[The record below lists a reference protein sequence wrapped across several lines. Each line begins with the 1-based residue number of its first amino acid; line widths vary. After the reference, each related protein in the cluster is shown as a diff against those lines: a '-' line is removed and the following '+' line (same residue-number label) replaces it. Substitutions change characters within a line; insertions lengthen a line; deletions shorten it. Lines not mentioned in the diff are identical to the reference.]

1 MLLKVLN
8 GQFKMKLS
16 NETKIYLSKL
26 TSIRTCFI
34 TQEVSDHLI
43 KGFTGKQ
50 IVMYA
55 SRIKNASASVNHEQ
69 VADKWLQELDIFST
83 SKTPVERCSGGERK
97 RLAIAL
103 EMVNVNL
110 PNLICAD
117 EITSGL
123 DSHSAEI
130 VITTLKR
137 VASAHSL
144 TILVS
149 IHQPTQ
155 AILDK
160 FNQIFILARGGVSI
174 YNGSPN
180 DLGQFI
186 HHQIPELLTANTDN
200 TPIELL
206 IRASCSPWPNYLTL
220 KMKKLI
226 EVPFNNSSANN
237 ELNKQTY
244 LSLDGVMANRN
255 RFTFHSVHQ
264 LSARYLQYI
273 RAYLW
278 KEWAAYLYI
287 CIVFAT
293 NLRLL
298 FSTQM
303 IYSSGCIN
311 FEADDLSSCAKT
323 PQKVQN
329 EMLIK
334 DNFIYVYYCFVIYFI
349 LPLLYTAVSMYQ
361 EINVFRN
368 EHRNGK
374 LNKI

>member
-1 MLLKVLN
+1 
-8 GQFKMKLS
+8 
-16 NETKIYLSKL
+16 
-26 TSIRTCFI
+26 
-34 TQEVSDHLI
+34 
-43 KGFTGKQ
+43 
-50 IVMYA
+50 
-55 SRIKNASASVNHEQ
+55 
-69 VADKWLQELDIFST
+69 
-83 SKTPVERCSGGERK
+83 
-97 RLAIAL
+97 
-103 EMVNVNL
+103 
-110 PNLICAD
+110 
-117 EITSGL
+117 
-123 DSHSAEI
+123 
-130 VITTLKR
+130 
-137 VASAHSL
+137 
-144 TILVS
+144 
-149 IHQPTQ
+149 
-155 AILDK
+155 
-160 FNQIFILARGGVSI
+160 
-174 YNGSPN
+174 
-180 DLGQFI
+180 
-186 HHQIPELLTANTDN
+186 
-200 TPIELL
+200 
-206 IRASCSPWPNYLTL
+206 
-220 KMKKLI
+220 MKKLI

-278 KEWAAYLYI
+278 KEWAVYLYI

-368 EHRNGK
+368 EHRNGWYSAGAHFLMKIPFEMTPLVISNVVFVLAIIALSGTYVFTMVIGGAFVPFDEMPYIYK
-374 LNKI
+374 LLATFSIPRYTFQSAILLLFGFGRCQGQYVSSVLYSMNINDADYLSHIFMLLLNILIYRSLALYILIRCANPDENCKKRDA